1 LIEKTDFPR
10 EKQIKNLTI
19 IRTQSARITRI
30 VRQLLNLARP
40 YNLRFE
46 IIEIDDLVKSALD
59 GFENNENLQI
69 EFAAKDDLKISG
81 DADFL
86 RQVFVN
92 IFQNAAQAMKAGGT
106 LTIEIGETESGGVK
120 FAAVKISDT
129 GKGIAPENLE
139 KIFDPFYTTKD
150 IGQGT
155 GLGLAVSRRIVEE
168 HDGTI
173 EAVNNESGGAS
184 FTVYLPKSS
193 AGERG

>member
-1 LIEKTDFPR
+1 R
-10 EKQIKNLTI
+10 M
-19 IRTQSARITRI
+19 QSARITRI

-46 IIEIDDLVKSALD
+46 TIEIVDMVKSALE
-59 GFENNENLQI
+59 GFENNENLNI
-69 EFAAKDDLKISG
+69 EFAANDDLKISG

-92 IFQNAAQAMKAGGT
+92 IFQNAQQAMPAGGE
-106 LTIEIGETESGGVK
+106 LKIRIDEERREGK
-120 FAAVKISDT
+120 NFAAVKISDT
-129 GKGIAPENLE
+129 GAGIAPENLE

-168 HDGTI
+168 HGGTI
-173 EAVNNESGGAS
+173 GAVNDKNGGAS

-193 AGERG
+193 AAERE